1 VQLEADRLPGNVR
14 DAQLLTLTDFL
25 RSHGSNRGYASYWDA
40 YSVSWQADGGVTVLP
55 VVDVECPNPEGVFC
69 RMTRAISSSFYAP
82 EQGPTFSVYDPHAL
96 APAGRR
102 PDEARYGRPIAE
114 YSVGRMTV
122 YVYAHDIASRFTP
135 G

>member
-1 VQLEADRLPGNVR
+1 
-14 DAQLLTLTDFL
+14 
-25 RSHGSNRGYASYWDA
+25 
-40 YSVSWQADGGVTVLP
+40 
-55 VVDVECPNPEGVFC
+55 
-69 RMTRAISSSFYAP
+69 MTRAISSSFYAP

-135 G
+135 GYHRRERIDRASPGAYGAGTALRVSVAA